1 MAVNLRGLTAATL
14 IPPLPENH
22 YRPPHNRRPA
32 EVFARNADWFVAVSL
47 AREGRTNAFLTS
59 VQDELL
65 TGYAGVVPPDVDG
78 GAALAVADLL
88 DDMTFIAPPT
98 RAGFLRLYG
107 GGRSLGPYDLVRR
120 ALAYPADSLAAAALA
135 DSGPPWSTDAG
146 AFSPA
151 PVLTATASCVRAS
164 DERAEAEQAL
174 IERAAEARAR
184 GVLRQAAH
192 RAHADSSTA
201 APLRALFGGPW
212 APALGE
218 RAVVRGAHAVI
229 AALDARDAVER
240 PFATACVRR

>member
-1 MAVNLRGLTAATL
+1 
-14 IPPLPENH
+14 
-22 YRPPHNRRPA
+22 
-32 EVFARNADWFVAVSL
+32 VFARNADWFVAVSL
-47 AREGRTNAFLTS
+47 ARQGRTNAFLTA

-65 TGYAGVVPPDVDG
+65 TGYAGVVAPDIAG

-98 RAGFLRLYG
+98 RTGFLRLYG
-107 GGRSLGPYDLVRR
+107 KGRSIGPYDLVRR
-120 ALAYPADSLAAAALA
+120 ALGYPADSLAAAALA
-135 DSGPPWSTDAG
+135 DSGPPWQAAAG

-151 PVLTATASCVRAS
+151 PVLSATEPCDRGA
-164 DERAEAEQAL
+164 DERAAAERAL

-184 GVLRQAAH
+184 GVLRQAAR
-192 RAHADSSTA
+192 RATVDSSTA
-201 APLRALFGGPW
+201 LPLRALSGGPW

-218 RAVVRGAHAVI
+218 QAVARGAHAVL